1 MFSKYIVKNIKEY
14 ILSKE
19 VKEQYRNSKIFFTRE
34 RKMTFDKVV
43 FYGLNKRGL
52 TSKMEIEDFTNLI
65 NMVDISSP
73 AVLKQR
79 LKLDG
84 KIYLDMMHNNVVDF
98 YDKFSNEVKL
108 INGYILTAIDGS
120 DFEIPNTKTTR
131 YEFNKYH
138 EKECV
143 ARASV
148 SNIFDILNHYI
159 IDTIIEQYDYSERKM
174 AEEHLKTIKSLNL
187 KYPIIRTADRGY
199 PCIVDI
205 YYSIQNDDKFV
216 YRLKKNDFK
225 KSIQNMLT
233 KDEMITIP
241 YQYDRIRYLKKDYP
255 EFYEIMEKT
264 KEDIKVRVVKINNK
278 YGEEII
284 LITNLEKE
292 KFDYA
297 TMIEIYR
304 LRWEIETNYHLLK
317 ESLKIETITSS
328 FKTIIEQD
336 VYSQMLVF
344 NIIESFANDSIKNI
358 DQTKYKN
365 EVKINMNMAVG
376 FVKKSLIII
385 MLENDDNKKAE
396 MFDNLIKKIQKYIVP
411 IKKDRHYPRNK
422 NKRNK
427 YSINKRKS
435 F

>member
-19 VKEQYRNSKIFFTRE
+19 VKEQYRKSNIFFTRE

-52 TSKMEIEDFTNLI
+52 TSKMEIEDFTKLI

-98 YDKFSNEVKL
+98 YDKFSDEVKL

-131 YEFNKYH
+131 YEFNKCH

-216 YRLKKNDFK
+216 YRLKKSDFK
-225 KSIQNMLT
+225 KGIQNMLT

-255 EFYEIMEKT
+255 DFYEIMEKT

-292 KFDYA
+292 KFDYD

-385 MLENDDNKKAE
+385 MLENDDKKKTE

-422 NKRNK
+422 NKKNK

>member
-14 ILSKE
+14 ILSKD
-19 VKEQYRNSKIFFTRE
+19 VKEQYRNSNIFFTRE

-98 YDKFSNEVKL
+98 YDKFSDEVKL
-108 INGYILTAIDGS
+108 FNGYILTAIDGS

-216 YRLKKNDFK
+216 YRLKKSDFK
-225 KSIQNMLT
+225 KGIQNMLT

-255 EFYEIMEKT
+255 DFYEIMEKT
-264 KEDIKVRVVKINNK
+264 KEDIKVRIVKINNK

-292 KFDYA
+292 KFDYD

-385 MLENDDNKKAE
+385 MLENDDKKKTE

-422 NKRNK
+422 NKKNK

>member
-19 VKEQYRNSKIFFTRE
+19 VKEQYRKSNIFFTRE

-52 TSKMEIEDFTNLI
+52 TSKMEIEDFTKLI

-73 AVLKQR
+73 GVLKQR

-98 YDKFSNEVKL
+98 YDKFSDEVKL

-131 YEFNKYH
+131 YEFNKCH

-216 YRLKKNDFK
+216 YRLKKSDFK
-225 KSIQNMLT
+225 KGIQNMLT

-255 EFYEIMEKT
+255 DFYEIMEKT

-292 KFDYA
+292 KFDYD

-317 ESLKIETITSS
+317 ESLKIEAITSS

-365 EVKINMNMAVG
+365 EVKINMNMAIG

-385 MLENDDNKKAE
+385 MLENDDNKKTE

-422 NKRNK
+422 NKKNK